1 MTQFNVDAVVI
12 GAGVIG
18 LACARRLAAAGLETL
33 ILERESQF
41 GQGISSRNS
50 EVIHAG
56 LYYPPGSLKAR
67 LCRAG
72 RDQLY
77 AYCRSHSIPHRQTGK
92 LVVASSEEQ
101 VAALTLIA
109 DRAKING
116 CSETSLIDGS
126 TAREMEPE
134 LNCIMALHSPKTG
147 IIDSHALML
156 SLLGDLQRAGGT
168 MAVFTAIASGEINN
182 RAILVRTQGEDA
194 CEIRASYVV
203 NSAGLDAPRVAA
215 SFQNLDRASIPRP
228 CYAKGTYFT
237 LTGKSPFQK
246 LIYPVPESGGL
257 GVHLSLDMQGQARFG
272 PDVEWVQRP
281 EYTVDSRKAES
292 FFRAIKTYWPGCELS
307 RLQPGY
313 AGIRPKIGTP
323 TDFADDFIIQSEETH
338 GVKGLIN
345 LYGMESPGL
354 TACLAIADE
363 VFNKLQ
369 TS

>member
-1 MTQFNVDAVVI
+1 MMRYNVDAVVI

-18 LACARRLAAAGLETL
+18 LACARKLSAAGLETL
-33 ILERESQF
+33 VLERERQF

-50 EVIHAG
+50 EVVHAG
-56 LYYPPGSLKAR
+56 LYYQPDSLKAR

-77 AYCRSHSIPHRQTGK
+77 DYCRSHGVAHQRLGK
-92 LVVASSEEQ
+92 LVVASSENQ
-101 VAALTLIA
+101 VEALIRIA
-109 DRAKING
+109 DRARANG
-116 CSETSLIDGS
+116 CNEVSLMDGAK
-126 TAREMEPE
+126 ARKLEPE
-134 LNCIMALHSPKTG
+134 LSCAMALSSPQTG

-156 SLLGDLQRAGGT
+156 SLLGDVQKAGGILSVGS
-168 MAVFTAIASGEINN
+168 AVDSGEASNNCIVIN
-182 RAILVRTQGEDA
+182 TEGEEH
-194 CEIRASYVV
+194 CEITASYVV
-203 NSAGLDAPRVAA
+203 NSAGLDAPKVAA
-215 SFQNLDRASIPRP
+215 GLQGLSSTAIPPR

-257 GVHLSLDMQGQARFG
+257 GVHLSLDLQGQARFG
-272 PDVEWVQRP
+272 PDVEWVEKP
-281 EYTVDSRKAES
+281 EYTVDPNKARH
-292 FFRAIKTYWPGCELS
+292 FFEAIKAYWPGCKLS

-313 AGIRPKIGTP
+313 VGIRPKIGTP
-323 TDFADDFIIQSEETH
+323 DAFAEDFIIQSEAIH

-363 VFNKLQ
+363 VAKTLQ
-369 TS
+369 IS